1 MRKGADSRPTHISR
15 GASARDWNFEWY
27 VRFGSVSERAE
38 LRLRGARRA
47 RLAGFARKVD
57 SFRET
62 PEACDKPVPLFP
74 LISYS
79 SYVCD
84 PI

>member
-38 LRLRGARRA
+38 LRP
-47 RLAGFARKVD
+47 D
-57 SFRET
+57 SVHLVEEFVWFEESVQL
-62 PEACDKPVPLFP
+62 P
-74 LISYS
+74 
-79 SYVCD
+79 
-84 PI
+84 